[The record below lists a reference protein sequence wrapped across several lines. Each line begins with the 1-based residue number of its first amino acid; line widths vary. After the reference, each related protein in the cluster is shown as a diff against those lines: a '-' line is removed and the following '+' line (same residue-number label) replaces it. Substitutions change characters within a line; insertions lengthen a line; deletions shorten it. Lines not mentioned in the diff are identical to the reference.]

1 VTTRPEGGNRQW
13 WKNPLIMVPA
23 VVAILAAIISA
34 ALPTLL
40 QSGGNSAVP
49 SSSAG
54 RGSTPPA
61 NGPSYSVSA
70 SSSTTPSGR
79 ATTEPHKPGASAS
92 KYLADLTPVSTYGGG
107 YETGSAELNG
117 ANYLNSVTLDMNFGS
132 ISVAYNLE
140 RQWHLLNATV
150 GLRDDS
156 TQKDE
161 YEFQVYADGRPIY
174 SHLFTLGQSRHIT
187 LNIAGVLRLE
197 LKSTLVGDYYGDA
210 FGVWGN
216 ADLTK

>member
-1 VTTRPEGGNRQW
+1 VNTGPEGGNRQW
-13 WKNPLIMVPA
+13 WKNPIIMVPA
-23 VVAILAAIISA
+23 VVAILAAIIGA
-34 ALPTLL
+34 TLPTLL
-40 QSGGNSAVP
+40 QSGGGSAVP
-49 SSSAG
+49 SPSAG
-54 RGSTPPA
+54 RRSTPPA
-61 NGPSYSVSA
+61 NGPSYSASA
-70 SSSTTPSGR
+70 SSSTTPRGR
-79 ATTEPHKPGASAS
+79 ATAEPYKPGASAGE
-92 KYLADLTPVSTYGGG
+92 YLADLTPVSTYGGG
-107 YETGSAELNG
+107 YETGNAELNG

-132 ISVAYNLE
+132 ISVAYNLD
-140 RQWHLLNATV
+140 RQWHLLKATV

-174 SHLFTLGQSRHIT
+174 SHLFTLGQSQHIR

-216 ADLTK
+216 AGLTK

>member
-1 VTTRPEGGNRQW
+1 VATGPEGGNRHW

-23 VVAILAAIISA
+23 AVAILAAIISA
-34 ALPTLL
+34 AVPTLL
-40 QSGGNSAVP
+40 QDGGGSAVP

-54 RGSTPPA
+54 RGSS
-61 NGPSYSVSA
+61 PSDSA
-70 SSSTTPSGR
+70 SGNSSSTPRGR
-79 ATTEPHKPGASAS
+79 PTTDSPKPGASAS
-92 KYLADLTPVSTYGGG
+92 KYLADLTPISSNGGG
-107 YETGSAELNG
+107 YETGNADLNG

-132 ISVAYNLE
+132 VSVAYNLE
-140 RQWHLLNATV
+140 RQWRVLKATV

-174 SHLFTLGQSRHIT
+174 SHLFTLGQSRHIK